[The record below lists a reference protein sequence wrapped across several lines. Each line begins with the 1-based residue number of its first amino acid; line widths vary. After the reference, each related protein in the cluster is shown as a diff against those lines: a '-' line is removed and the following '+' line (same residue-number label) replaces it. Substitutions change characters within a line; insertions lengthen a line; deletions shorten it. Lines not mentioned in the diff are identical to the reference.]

1 MLRKFSTMMLTAAL
15 LTGSVAATAAF
26 AQTAPAPVQQ
36 QKIKVQLNG
45 KEFPFPQEIVTENG
59 VAYVNAS
66 TLAIALGGSAA
77 WDSTTKSLLVAKD
90 NTYALRMY
98 ENKNFAYKNGKET
111 SVANP
116 PRPVTG
122 AVLVPLVFIAQE
134 LGAKVEYDAKTL
146 TYKLSIPINS

>member
-36 QKIKVQLNG
+36 QKIKVELNG

-77 WDSTTKSLLVAKD
+77 WDSMDKSLLVAKD
-90 NTYALRMY
+90 NKYALRMY

-111 SVANP
+111 TVENP

-122 AVLVPLVFIAQE
+122 GVLVPLVFIAEE
-134 LGAKVEYDAKTL
+134 LGAKVEYDASKL
-146 TYKLSIPINS
+146 TYKLSIAINS

>member
-15 LTGSVAATAAF
+15 LTGSVAATTAF

-90 NTYALRMY
+90 NQYALRMY
-98 ENKNFAYKNGKET
+98 ENQNFAYKNGKET

>member
-26 AQTAPAPVQQ
+26 AAPAPVQQ

-59 VAYVNAS
+59 VAYVNSS

-77 WDSTTKSLLVAKD
+77 WDSTTKSLLIAKD
-90 NTYALRMY
+90 NQYALRMY